1 MEFQENDLKR
11 KTFVAINMSNE
22 KAVVGH
28 RIIVLIYLFLKCYE
42 FVCLRCL
49 LVVVCDNEVNFLL
62 GFLYILKCYF
72 KIPIILFFLATSDN
86 IHEGDY
92 RVGFIFAG

>member
-28 RIIVLIYLFLKCYE
+28 RIIVLNMQNMLKYT
-42 FVCLRCL
+42 VH
-49 LVVVCDNEVNFLL
+49 
-62 GFLYILKCYF
+62 I
-72 KIPIILFFLATSDN
+72 FFN
-86 IHEGDY
+86 I
-92 RVGFIFAG
+92 FIFKVLRICVFKVFTGGGLRQRSQLFIGIFVHFEMLF